1 MPVIASGIVTSRYY
15 QKVLFSGTAVAPLPL
30 EARPTI
36 NNVRTPQ
43 YSRKVCIMATYKWGW
58 FVFITESLLV
68 ALLLTFLGWQ
78 SWNARSPVDMG
89 RKDIPSSVGEQS

>member
-1 MPVIASGIVTSRYY
+1 
-15 QKVLFSGTAVAPLPL
+15 
-30 EARPTI
+30 
-36 NNVRTPQ
+36 
-43 YSRKVCIMATYKWGW
+43 MATYKWGW

-89 RKDIPSSVGEQS
+89 RKDIPSSVGERS